1 MNANDAA
8 LLDWFVTCD
17 RSEFPTV
24 PFELTAHQIVTG
36 EGFFNVLTR
45 ETFDAIDYLKGDRSA
60 PPVRLAGLLKDLKA
74 LQALT
79 QMDDDDTDW

>member
-1 MNANDAA
+1 MNADDVE

-17 RSEFPTV
+17 RSEFPIV
-24 PFELTAHQIVTG
+24 PFRLTTHQIVTG
-36 EGFFNVLTR
+36 GGFFDVLTR